1 MTTNEITKQVIS
13 FLKEELHLGKEME
26 IDENTGLME
35 IGLDSISLA
44 VLIVLV
50 EEHYGFQAGE
60 DELTQERFGK
70 LGDIEEYICSK
81 INNK

>member
-13 FLKEELHLGKEME
+13 FLKEELHLGKGME

-70 LGDIEEYICSK
+70 LGDIEEYIYSK
-81 INNK
+81 INDK